1 MDVNQATVNRWKTLV
16 VRPGRDKLIELLKNV
31 FALGYDDIDAMLWL
45 AGLPEMTREEC
56 RSVMGSTESFRGK
69 TESELQ
75 TRASKL
81 ISEIISETLGLPGTE
96 DGTAAVEAVQDLTT
110 KTNGKKQSTAIDWR
124 KDEETH
130 RKSSLLIASMSWFAG
145 TIHRFRAWREQRK
158 LKQLL
163 EGKREAKDIYEYI
176 PVLSMR
182 IEQLTVSNKNILDVR
197 KETGKVVDD
206 VKLLISGKGYPV
218 EVEELV
224 RELEV
229 QAYDS
234 TVSDLEL
241 LETSERLI
249 KEMGDKLTNLRMR
262 QLRNELHQT
271 GITRNRVKAL
281 LKELKE
287 IEKRTPETEEK
298 HNEL

>member
-1 MDVNQATVNRWKTLV
+1 MQWSDEQKKRAFSRLFQAFMERCHKSEKQLASLLDVNQATVNRWKTLV

-163 EGKREAKDIYEYI
+163 EGKREAKAIYCHRTLKWGHLWTGQNPPPVGNQTI
-176 PVLSMR
+176 PH
-182 IEQLTVSNKNILDVR
+182 
-197 KETGKVVDD
+197 
-206 VKLLISGKGYPV
+206 LLCP
-218 EVEELV
+218 
-224 RELEV
+224 
-229 QAYDS
+229 
-234 TVSDLEL
+234 
-241 LETSERLI
+241 
-249 KEMGDKLTNLRMR
+249 
-262 QLRNELHQT
+262 
-271 GITRNRVKAL
+271 VKASSDCL
-281 LKELKE
+281 RSSSFRLY
-287 IEKRTPETEEK
+287 IR
-298 HNEL
+298 